1 MHSRHARLRVSVT
14 VAKGDEAPLVSQ
26 NTSSQVD
33 LTNLEGALREAQH
46 EIVDQELFSLL
57 VKEAGT
63 LPTASARVSESFI
76 IIDAAENIE
85 LKFEL
90 VRQSLRVLE
99 ANRLI

>member
-1 MHSRHARLRVSVT
+1 MSH
-14 VAKGDEAPLVSQ
+14 
-26 NTSSQVD
+26 NTNSQVD
-33 LTNLEGALREAQH
+33 STSLEGALREAQQ
-46 EIVDQELFSLL
+46 EIVEQELFSLL

-90 VRQSLRVLE
+90 VRQSLRVIG
-99 ANRLI
+99 AN